1 MVKVKPLSLPENFP
15 PSMSLVSYIVWSAD
29 PDLFEVGNL
38 TIRWYGLLFATGFL
52 LSQQIMF
59 YFFRK
64 EGKPENDVETLTI
77 YMVIATIIGARL
89 GHVLF
94 YEPARYLSNPID
106 ILKIWEGGL
115 ASHGATIGILTAL
128 YLYSNYTI
136 KIGLFKFKA
145 TIKKHP
151 RPGQSFL
158 WIVDRIVI
166 VVALTGCLI
175 RFGNFMNSEIV
186 GHPTNSSNGVVFA
199 WEAVDM
205 IQKSYQAVESADAS
219 KPEGRTDTLMV
230 SNTLYHP
237 ITLTIHFNRADYPED
252 VVRQYLESTVK
263 SILTDY
269 QSVSEHIYEPA
280 GAALNYTLT
289 QDRGA
294 YKATVQTW
302 GIPRHP
308 TQLYE
313 SISALLIFIA
323 LFLIWKRYR
332 EKTPEGFLFGLFLIV
347 LFGFRFFI
355 EFFKENQV
363 AFEDNLPLNMGQWL
377 SIPLVLIGIYLIIRA
392 NRQQKKKTANT

>member
-1 MVKVKPLSLPENFP
+1 
-15 PSMSLVSYIVWSAD
+15 MSLISYIVWTAN
-29 PDLFEVGNL
+29 PDIFSIGNL

-64 EGKPENDVETLTI
+64 EGKPESDVETLTI

-94 YEPARYLSNPID
+94 YEPDRYLSHPLD

-136 KIGLFKFKA
+136 KIGLFKMKGKF
-145 TIKKHP
+145 KKHP

-166 VVALTGCLI
+166 VVALTGCLV

-186 GHPTNSSNGVVFA
+186 GLPTNTASGVVFA
-199 WEAVDM
+199 RPAIDM
-205 IQKSYQAVESADAS
+205 IGKNNEAIESVKAS
-219 KPEGRTDTLMV
+219 KSHDQSTAIEEADNVYEPVDFII
-230 SNTLYHP
+230 N
-237 ITLTIHFNRADYPED
+237 FKRANYPEESI
-252 VVRQYLESTVK
+252 RQYLEVTVK

-269 QSVSEHIYEPA
+269 QRVSEHIYEP
-280 GAALNYTLT
+280 GGQPLNYALT

-294 YKATVQTW
+294 FQAVVHTW

-308 TQLYE
+308 AQLYE
-313 SISALLIFIA
+313 SISSLLIFVI
-323 LFLIWKRYR
+323 LFLIWNHYR
-332 EKTPEGFLFGLFLIV
+332 EKTPEGLLFGLFLVI
-347 LFGFRFFI
+347 LFGLRFFY
-355 EFFKENQV
+355 EFLKENQV
-363 AFEDNLPLNMGQWL
+363 EFEDNLPLNMGQWL
-377 SIPLVLIGIYLIIRA
+377 SIPLVLIGIFLLVRA
-392 NRQQKKKTANT
+392 LNQGKRQTTKTI